1 MIKSQRS
8 SRLNYLFIA
17 LAISAATLAIEQW
30 SWVKRLDNLVYD
42 QIITAHTRPPA
53 KNIAIIAI
61 DEKSL
66 EQIGRWPWPRELHT
80 RLLHRLAPL
89 EHSVIGIDI
98 MFSEPETNPAVDKE
112 LAHAMLVYDR
122 IVLPVAPV
130 YDFETETIKEH
141 HPLSLFEDAAARLGS
156 VDAELDKDGISRSV
170 YLLSGFSAP
179 IWPSF
184 PLAMLSIKNP
194 EVEDSLPGT
203 RRADSGSLYP
213 GQWARDYHVR
223 IPFTGP
229 PGHYPRISYVDV
241 LDGRTELAELEG
253 KYLFVGITAAGIG
266 DRLPTPTTGHNYQM
280 SGVEYMANILDGLLS
295 NTMITTVHW
304 PYRMAAIF
312 LLVLVPLLIY
322 PILTVRLSL
331 VVWLTAV
338 GFILFLS
345 AALLQWQLWL
355 PPAAALLSVIMTFP
369 VWVWSR
375 LKTSSRRVDEV
386 VQNRSAAMDAIDH
399 GVIILDKELRI
410 EHMNSLAEHIT
421 NFMLSDVINLS
432 LNTVL
437 PGMDINNK
445 PMLLEAYQLE
455 DRDGKQNKVYVHIN
469 PFSDRWGSSRG
480 FVLNLSLEPLSLSNM
495 ADNEKESHYDELTG
509 LYDRT
514 YISRLIAQAIK
525 EGTVSNE
532 LYILNIDI
540 DNLALVGDTQM
551 HKSTNR
557 ILQELVQRLQS
568 VTGKDN
574 TPGRLGSD
582 QLVLLIDDSDMTKIE
597 KIAAEIINQAKTPI
611 TIDRGQVI
619 LSINIGISH
628 YPTDGK
634 TAKTLLKHA
643 SFAIRQNE
651 SAARTRYK
659 FYSRKDHE
667 ISMLDHGIEQGLR
680 KSLNEDSLS
689 LVYQPQISLK
699 TGELV
704 GFEALLRWINED
716 GMYVSTDQAISIAEK
731 SDLINQIGQW
741 VINTGCQQM
750 QRWQQSGIPAVRLSI
765 NLSPKD
771 LEQPDFLDDTKAIIH
786 LRGIDPSFLEF
797 EITEHSVLKHTDL
810 SVNILNSFKAM
821 GASLAI
827 DDFGTGYSSFNYLK
841 TLPISTVKIDKSFV
855 EDMVDI
861 KDDAFIVLSMISM
874 SHGLGINVIAE
885 GVETPEQARI
895 LKQHGCDVIQG
906 YLVSRPIPASD
917 IANWLDEECHH
928 KEGKYYYQAGST
940 WEKKV
945 PEH

>member
-1 MIKSQRS
+1 
-8 SRLNYLFIA
+8 Y
-17 LAISAATLAIEQW
+17 
-30 SWVKRLDNLVYD
+30 
-42 QIITAHTRPPA
+42 
-53 KNIAIIAI
+53 
-61 DEKSL
+61 
-66 EQIGRWPWPRELHT
+66 
-80 RLLHRLAPL
+80 
-89 EHSVIGIDI
+89 
-98 MFSEPETNPAVDKE
+98 
-112 LAHAMLVYDR
+112 
-122 IVLPVAPV
+122 
-130 YDFETETIKEH
+130 
-141 HPLSLFEDAAARLGS
+141 
-156 VDAELDKDGISRSV
+156 
-170 YLLSGFSAP
+170 
-179 IWPSF
+179 
-184 PLAMLSIKNP
+184 
-194 EVEDSLPGT
+194 
-203 RRADSGSLYP
+203 RR
-213 GQWARDYHVR
+213 
-223 IPFTGP
+223 
-229 PGHYPRISYVDV
+229 
-241 LDGRTELAELEG
+241 
-253 KYLFVGITAAGIG
+253 
-266 DRLPTPTTGHNYQM
+266 
-280 SGVEYMANILDGLLS
+280 
-295 NTMITTVHW
+295 
-304 PYRMAAIF
+304 AAIF

-355 PPAAALLSVIMTFP
+355 PPAAALLSVIMAFP
-369 VWVWSR
+369 VWAWSR

-445 PMLLEAYQLE
+445 PKLLEAYQLE
-455 DRDGKQNKVYVHIN
+455 DRDGKHNKVYVHIN

-480 FVLNLSLEPLSLSNM
+480 FVLNLSLEPLSLSNK
-495 ADNEKESHYDELTG
+495 AENEKESHYDELTG

-540 DNLALVGDTQM
+540 DNLALVGDTRM

-557 ILQELVQRLQS
+557 ILQVFVQRVQS
-568 VTGKDN
+568 VTGKSN
-574 TPGRLGSD
+574 TPGRLASD
-582 QLVLLIDDSDMTKIE
+582 QLVLLIDDSDMTKVE
-597 KIAAEIINQAKTPI
+597 KIAAEIINQAKVPI
-611 TIDRGQVI
+611 TIDTGQVI

-634 TAKTLLKHA
+634 NAKTLLKHA

-651 SAARTRYK
+651 STARTRYK

-689 LVYQPQISLK
+689 LSYQPQISLK

-716 GMYVSTDQAISIAEK
+716 GIYVSTDQAITIAEK

-771 LEQPDFLDDTKAIIH
+771 LEQTNFLDDTKAIIH
-786 LRGIDPSFLEF
+786 LHGIDPSFLEF
-797 EITEHSVLKHTDL
+797 EITEHSVLKQTDL

-821 GASLAI
+821 GASIAI

-841 TLPISTVKIDKSFV
+841 ALPISTVKIDKSFV

-917 IANWLDEECHH
+917 IASWLDEECHH
-928 KEGKYYYQAGST
+928 EKGKYYFQACST
-940 WEKKV
+940 WAKIV
-945 PEH
+945 PEY